1 MRPVFLLVGYGLTA
15 LSIAAPFATRAEVPL
30 ACRLCV
36 PAEKNSADEPPRP
49 PLRIE
54 VEAALDFSRIAQTG
68 EGGEVGIDPLTGAR
82 RVSAGL
88 SDLGGMA
95 LRGSARLTGQ
105 PFAPVFITLPNRV
118 SLRST
123 SGASAEVVDIK
134 SDLSAAP
141 ILGADGTLRFAFGG
155 RLVLKGAVS
164 GQFRGTIPITAD
176 YQ

>member
-1 MRPVFLLVGYGLTA
+1 VNRLSVFVFLALGLGF
-15 LSIAAPFATRAEVPL
+15 APSELRAGEPL
-30 ACRLCV
+30 ACRLCAM
-36 PAEKNSADEPPRP
+36 PDKGTPTKTPRQ
-49 PLRIE
+49 PLQIE
-54 VEAALDFSRIAQTG
+54 VEAALDFSRVAQTG
-68 EGGEVGIDPLTGAR
+68 DGGEVGVDPLTGAR
-82 RVSAGL
+82 RVSGGL
-88 SDLGGMA
+88 SDLGGAA

-123 SGASAEVVDIK
+123 TGASAEVIDIR
-134 SDLSAAP
+134 SDLSSAP
-141 ILGADGTLRFAFGG
+141 ILGADGTLRFSFGG